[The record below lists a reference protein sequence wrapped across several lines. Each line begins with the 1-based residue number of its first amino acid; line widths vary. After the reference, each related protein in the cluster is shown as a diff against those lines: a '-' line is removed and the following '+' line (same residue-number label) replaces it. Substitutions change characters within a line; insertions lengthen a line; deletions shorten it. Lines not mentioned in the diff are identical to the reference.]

1 MYESMVNKLQNPS
14 IFVLSSGSDHQ
25 CYVEFI
31 IKLRCKNVLLS
42 NRQRN
47 IELHLLLLQHAH
59 QCTNPTCPSSNCRKM
74 KELLEHQKN
83 CQSGFNNCIRCRRL
97 KFLID
102 FHSQRCY
109 NRNCTIPNCVNN
121 KSLSQTQLQQPNTPP
136 PLQSSLQNQYQNV
149 SRQLRLSQQE
159 NVRLQQQLE
168 QQRRKTESNLDIL
181 RQQQLDLANGLEK
194 LSKQQKLTTEKING
208 FSSQAQEDIEMKE
221 DKHILD
227 NEKELNE
234 DSDPDEDF
242 YIPQDDYQKSKLVI
256 KLPGQKRLAKE

>member
-1 MYESMVNKLQNPS
+1 MSFYQKDREILN
-14 IFVLSSGSDHQ
+14 
-25 CYVEFI
+25 FI
-31 IKLRCKNVLLS
+31 LDYYN
-42 NRQRN
+42 
-47 IELHLLLLQHAH
+47 AH

-74 KELLEHQKN
+74 KELLEHPKN
-83 CQSGFNNCIRCRRL
+83 CQSRFNNCGVCRRL

-136 PLQSSLQNQYQNV
+136 PLQSSLQNQYQHV

-168 QQRRKTESNLDIL
+168 QQKRKTESNLDIL
-181 RQQQLDLANGLEK
+181 RQQQLDLANGLEN
-194 LSKQQKLTTEKING
+194 LSKQQKLTTEKINS
-208 FSSQAQEDIEMKE
+208 FSSQAQEDIETKE
-221 DKHILD
+221 EKHIFD
-227 NEKELNE
+227 NENELNQ

-256 KLPGQKRLAKE
+256 KLPGQKRLVKV